1 MKLRHWITA
10 TVLLLLIA
18 LAIVGFLR
26 TGQSRP
32 AGESEV
38 AEKTPAKAL
47 GARNAPAAQRTWV
60 DQRPLQTA
68 RRDGALA
75 YTQEEKDLARQAE
88 KIADHEVDLAFFDAF
103 RAAQENPQA
112 LTPALKQ
119 MADSKD
125 RLQQAVQEDQDN
137 VDQLK
142 RRLSTA
148 SESLK
153 ANLQDQLG
161 VAQAQLEL
169 DQDERDDAAEALEQ
183 AGGDPQA
190 EVQRQKQQHDDEEA
204 YLSTHASA
212 GPDPV
217 EGNYQAHT
225 LLAVFR
231 AWRALREKKAKLEEA
246 LQDSVAAQASL
257 SLQHS
262 KLTTETQK
270 ENEGRQSAKQQ
281 AKGFAQSSNVSNR
294 EDSKAAAQSAL
305 DSLKHHRL
313 NQKNLTDVGRR
324 LQDEQ
329 ELSQVY
335 RRWIALV
342 ENRER
347 AALHNL
353 IEILLWILAVL
364 LLVYL
369 AHRLIDQLFGG
380 VNVENKRVETL
391 RSVIKFAA
399 ELVGAIVILFILFG
413 MPSETTTI
421 LGLAGAGLTVAGKD
435 VIMAFFGWFLLMGR
449 NGIRVGDWVE
459 INGVGGE
466 VIEIGL
472 LKTVLLETGNWA
484 DAGHPTGRRVSFVNS
499 FAIEGH
505 YFNFSTSG
513 QWMWDELQ
521 LTIPAE
527 QDPYAV
533 IDGLQK
539 LVKNDTEANA
549 KKAEQEWKG
558 TTTRYHVQ
566 AFSAEPAI
574 NVRPSGSGVEVRVRY
589 ITRAY
594 ERHETRKR
602 LYEAVVAMLRGKGTE
617 VEPLPDSPAVT
628 LNAGK
633 TNLK

>member
-1 MKLRHWITA
+1 MKLRHWITGI
-10 TVLLLLIA
+10 VLLLLMA
-18 LAIVGFLR
+18 LAIAGFLR
-26 TGQSRP
+26 TREHKQP
-32 AGESEV
+32 AESEDV
-38 AEKTPAKAL
+38 GKTPAKAL
-47 GARNAPAAQRTWV
+47 GARNAPAVQRTRV

-68 RRDGALA
+68 RRDGTLA

-119 MADSKD
+119 LADSKN
-125 RLQQAVQEDQDN
+125 RLQQAVQEDQDS

-142 RRLSTA
+142 RRLSSA
-148 SESLK
+148 SESQK

-161 VAQAQLEL
+161 VAQSQLEL

-212 GPDPV
+212 GPDAV
-217 EGNYQAHT
+217 ESNYQAHT

-231 AWRALREKKAKLEEA
+231 AWKALREKKAKLEEA

-257 SLQHS
+257 SLQRS
-262 KLTTETQK
+262 KLTFETQK
-270 ENEGRQSAKQQ
+270 DSEGRQSAKQQ
-281 AKGFAQSSNVSNR
+281 AKGFAQSSNASNR
-294 EDSKAAAQSAL
+294 EDSKAAAQTAL

-313 NQKNLTDVGRR
+313 DQKNLTDLGRR

-329 ELSQVY
+329 ELGQVY
-335 RRWIALV
+335 GRWIVLV

-380 VNVENKRVETL
+380 VHAENKRVETL

-399 ELVGAIVILFILFG
+399 EALGVIVILFIVFG

-421 LGLAGAGLTVAGKD
+421 LGLAGAGLTVASKD

-466 VIEIGL
+466 VVEIGL
-472 LKTVLLETGNWA
+472 LKTVLLETGNWT

-521 LTIPAE
+521 LTVPAD

-549 KKAEQEWKG
+549 KKAEQEWQG

-602 LYEAVVAMLRGKGTE
+602 LYEAVVAMLRGKGAE
-617 VEPLPDSPAVT
+617 VKQLPDSPAVT

-633 TNLK
+633 TQS

>member
-1 MKLRHWITA
+1 MKLRHWITGF
-10 TVLLLLIA
+10 VLLLLLA
-18 LAIVGFLR
+18 LAVVGFVR
-26 TGQSRP
+26 TRESKP
-32 AGESEV
+32 AAGSE
-38 AEKTPAKAL
+38 AAGKTPAKAL
-47 GARNAPAAQRTWV
+47 GARNAPATAHPQV

-68 RRDGALA
+68 RRVGALA

-112 LTPALKQ
+112 VTPALKQ
-119 MADSKD
+119 MSDRKN
-125 RLQQAVQEDQDN
+125 RLQHAVQEDQDN

-142 RRLSTA
+142 RRMSTA
-148 SESLK
+148 SESQK
-153 ANLQDQLG
+153 DNLQDQLG

-204 YLSTHASA
+204 YLSAHPVA

-231 AWRALREKKAKLEEA
+231 AWKALREKKTKLEEA
-246 LQDSVAAQASL
+246 LQESVAAQETL
-257 SLQHS
+257 NLQHS
-262 KLTTETQK
+262 ILTAETQK
-270 ENEGRQSAKQQ
+270 QNEGRQSAKQQ
-281 AKGFAQSSNVSNR
+281 AKDFAQNSKVSKR
-294 EDSKAAAQSAL
+294 EDSKAGAQAAL
-305 DSLKHHRL
+305 DALKHHRL
-313 NQKNLTDVGRR
+313 DQKNLADLARR

-329 ELSQVY
+329 ELTAVY
-335 RRWIALV
+335 GRWIVLV

-347 AALHNL
+347 AALHNF

-369 AHRLIDQLFGG
+369 AHRLIDQMFGG
-380 VNVENKRVETL
+380 MTAENKRIETL
-391 RSVIKFAA
+391 RTVAKFGA
-399 ELVGAIVILFILFG
+399 ELLGAIVILFIVFG

-421 LGLAGAGLTVAGKD
+421 LGLAGAGLTVASKD

-466 VIEIGL
+466 VVEIGL
-472 LKTVLLETGNWA
+472 LKTVLLETGNWT

-521 LTIPAE
+521 LTIPSD

-539 LVKNDTEANA
+539 LVAKDTEANA
-549 KKAEQEWKG
+549 KKAEQEWQH

-617 VEPLPDSPAVT
+617 VNQAEVKQAAV
-628 LNAGK
+628 K
-633 TNLK
+633 QEEVKQ

>member
-1 MKLRHWITA
+1 M
-10 TVLLLLIA
+10 A
-18 LAIVGFLR
+18 LAVVGFLR
-26 TGQSRP
+26 TREPKQLGEGEG
-32 AGESEV
+32 AGKAS
-38 AEKTPAKAL
+38 AKAPASR
-47 GARNAPAAQRTWV
+47 GAPAVRRPRV

-88 KIADHEVDLAFFDAF
+88 KFADHEVDLAFFDAF

-119 MADSKD
+119 LADRKN

-148 SESLK
+148 SESQK
-153 ANLQDQLG
+153 DNLQDQLG

-183 AGGDPQA
+183 AGGDPQS
-190 EVQRQKQQHDDEEA
+190 EVQRQKQQHDDDEA
-204 YLSTHASA
+204 YLSTHAIA

-217 EGNYQAHT
+217 EGNYQAHM

-246 LQDSVAAQASL
+246 LQESVAAQESL
-257 SLQHS
+257 NLQHS
-262 KLTTETQK
+262 ILATEIQK
-270 ENEGRQSAKQQ
+270 QNEGRQSAKQQ
-281 AKGFAQSSNVSNR
+281 AKGFAQSSKVSNR
-294 EDSKAAAQSAL
+294 EDSRAAAKAAL

-313 NQKNLTDVGRR
+313 DQKNLTDLGRR

-329 ELSQVY
+329 ELSKVY
-335 RRWIALV
+335 GRWIALV

-347 AALHNL
+347 AALHSL
-353 IEILLWILAVL
+353 IEILLWILVVVL
-364 LLVYL
+364 VVYL

-380 VNVENKRVETL
+380 MHAENKRIETL
-391 RSVIKFAA
+391 RSVTKFAA
-399 ELVGAIVILFILFG
+399 EVLGAIVILFIVFG

-421 LGLAGAGLTVAGKD
+421 LGLAGAGLTVASKD

-472 LKTVLLETGNWA
+472 LKTVLLETGNWT
-484 DAGHPTGRRVSFVNS
+484 DAGHPTGRQVSFVNS

-521 LTIPAE
+521 LTIPAD

-539 LVKNDTEANA
+539 LVAKDTEENA
-549 KKAEQEWKG
+549 KKAELEWQH

-574 NVRPSGSGVEVRVRY
+574 NVRPTGSGVEARVRY

-602 LYEAVVAMLRGKGTE
+602 LYEEVVAMLRGKGTE
-617 VEPLPDSPAVT
+617 VKPSDAPAQ
-628 LNAGK
+628 GQ
-633 TNLK
+633 